1 MRKFRLVVIPVA
13 LTLGLVSALPAY
25 AADNLVT
32 VGSPVSPFA
41 QNKQNE
47 PSITVDPMHPNVLVA
62 GSNDE
67 IDLEACAAGDP
78 TTCPFTAGVGVSGV
92 YFSSNSGATWTQPT
106 YTGWTA
112 RDCLGPAS
120 CAAHQGPIGTLPFYF
135 ENGLV
140 SDGDPAVAFGPRRAN
155 GTFSWGNG
163 SRLYYVNLTSNF
175 ATQRSEQ
182 AFKGFE
188 AIAVSRTDDVAR
200 AAAGFQTAW
209 MPPVVISKQNAVLFS
224 DKEAVW
230 ADNAASSPFFGNVY
244 VCNASFRGLELVN
257 GFPEPILFTRS
268 TDGGDTWNLPQQLSS
283 ATNNNVTGGRQDC
296 TIRSDSRGTVYVYW
310 DGFDGAT
317 GKAVF
322 FQTRSFDGGVTF
334 ERPQIIVTN
343 NNCGLFDPNTGRL
356 SMDGVGGAR
365 TSTEP
370 SVDIANGAPS
380 GNDATNEIVVA
391 WCDGK
396 TPSDTSPGP
405 NEQALVAYS
414 TNGGSSFKV
423 AGNAAVSSD
432 RPDFPAI
439 AISPD
444 GADVYV
450 VYDAFLQPWQHTT
463 AATRLMQGVVRHAA
477 VGVGGTPGAWSDK
490 NRAPVGDSR
499 GSSQNGLTAGFL
511 GDYNY
516 AVATNSMGFAVWNDV
531 RNAADCPAIDAFRQ
545 AIANGTTA
553 TPPAP
558 NTDCPAT
565 FGNTDIFGGAY
576 TP

>member
-1 MRKFRLVVIPVA
+1 
-13 LTLGLVSALPAY
+13 LVS
-25 AADNLVT
+25 
-32 VGSPVSPFA
+32 
-41 QNKQNE
+41 
-47 PSITVDPMHPNVLVA
+47 
-62 GSNDE
+62 
-67 IDLEACAAGDP
+67 
-78 TTCPFTAGVGVSGV
+78 SGV

-112 RDCLGPAS
+112 RDCLGPAP

-296 TIRSDSRGTVYVYW
+296 TIRSDSRGNRVRLLGRLRW
-310 DGFDGAT
+310 CHR
-317 GKAVF
+317 
-322 FQTRSFDGGVTF
+322 QGGVL
-334 ERPQIIVTN
+334 P
-343 NNCGLFDPNTGRL
+343 
-356 SMDGVGGAR
+356 
-365 TSTEP
+365 EP
-370 SVDIANGAPS
+370 APS
-380 GNDATNEIVVA
+380 MEV
-391 WCDGK
+391 
-396 TPSDTSPGP
+396 SPLKGRR
-405 NEQALVAYS
+405 
-414 TNGGSSFKV
+414 SS
-423 AGNAAVSSD
+423 
-432 RPDFPAI
+432 
-439 AISPD
+439 
-444 GADVYV
+444 
-450 VYDAFLQPWQHTT
+450 
-463 AATRLMQGVVRHAA
+463 
-477 VGVGGTPGAWSDK
+477 
-490 NRAPVGDSR
+490 
-499 GSSQNGLTAGFL
+499 
-511 GDYNY
+511 
-516 AVATNSMGFAVWNDV
+516 
-531 RNAADCPAIDAFRQ
+531 
-545 AIANGTTA
+545 
-553 TPPAP
+553 
-558 NTDCPAT
+558 
-565 FGNTDIFGGAY
+565 
-576 TP
+576 